1 MNSYPTETPHS
12 EAKFWMAS
20 LLAVLVTIWMIMQL
34 ASFELPYGAVKP
46 QSSDLKFS
54 AVVSPNVALM
64 GFVSPGRFKD
74 TPEDRARVADF
85 IERNITQQ
93 LCPEKDLLCPLS
105 ELAERSDSELRA
117 FKYLAEQGP
126 SRTMNEAI
134 KLACA
139 EDTCFYTN
147 IFYHHKLL
155 MQNVDA
161 KQDWAAAKTAYIVGK
176 KEVK

>member
-1 MNSYPTETPHS
+1 MNSYHTETPHS

-20 LLAVLVTIWMIMQL
+20 LLAVLVTIWMIMRL
-34 ASFELPYGAVKP
+34 ASFEAPYGAVKP
-46 QSSDLKFS
+46 QGKHLESS
-54 AVVSPNVALM
+54 AVVSANVARM
-64 GFVSPGRFKD
+64 GFVNPGKFKD
-74 TPEDRARVADF
+74 MPEDRARVADF
-85 IERNITQQ
+85 IERNVTRQ

-126 SRTMNEAI
+126 SRTMNESI

-139 EDTCFYTN
+139 EDTCFYAN
-147 IFYHHKLL
+147 IFYRYRLL

-161 KQDWAAAKTAYIVGK
+161 KQDWVKAKTAYIIGD
-176 KEVK
+176 KEIK